1 MKKITL
7 TAVVLCLFY
16 SLSGQEDSSRSQTA
30 EKDKKLKIYKT
41 WISFNNEPKVIRGS
55 LGVLYEISDSSIII
69 SNSLVK
75 KDYSTGNFKLS
86 RITYNNIDYVKL
98 RAKNNVGK
106 GALIGTISG
115 LLIGGFLGYVSG
127 DDNPDQMLFAFTA
140 EEKAVGAGFGLAVCG
155 AAIGALCGL
164 IQIKIPINGN
174 LENFNRSKNKL
185 KKFTIHN

>member
-1 MKKITL
+1 MKKFIV
-7 TAVVLCLFY
+7 TAVVLCFFY
-16 SLSGQEDSSRSQTA
+16 SLSGQEDSSRLQKT
-30 EKDKKLKIYKT
+30 EKEKKFKIYKT
-41 WISFNNEPKVIRGS
+41 WISFNKEPKVWNGA
-55 LGVLYEISDSSIII
+55 LGVLYEINDSSIIV

-86 RITYNNIDYVKL
+86 KINYNNIDYVKL

-127 DDNPDQMLFAFTA
+127 DDNPEGLFAMTA
-140 EEKAVGAGFGLAVCG
+140 GDKAVVAGVGLAICG

-174 LENFNRSKNKL
+174 LENFNRNKNKL
-185 KKFTIHN
+185 KKYTILD

>member
-1 MKKITL
+1 MKKFTL

-16 SLSGQEDSSRSQTA
+16 SLSGQEDSARLRIT

-41 WISFNNEPKVIRGS
+41 WISLNNEPKVFKGA
-55 LGVLYEISDSSIII
+55 LYEINDSSIMV
-69 SNSLVK
+69 SNSFVK
-75 KDYSTGNFKLS
+75 KDYSTGNFTLS
-86 RITYNNIDYVKL
+86 KINYNDIENVKL

-115 LLIGGFLGYVSG
+115 LLIGGLIGYLEG
-127 DDNPDQMLFAFTA
+127 DDPPEDWFAMTA
-140 EEKAVGAGFGLAVCG
+140 GDKAVTAGVGMAACG

-174 LENFNRSKNKL
+174 LGNYNRNKNRL
-185 KKFTIHN
+185 NQYTIHN